1 MSQYSSLAA
10 ATNFLKSSP
19 TYASRPLARSF
30 VDQDGNEK
38 FEALDPEYSHLNTP
52 QELEDDSS
60 FIGDVFQGIGAG
72 IEGFGRSIVGLAD
85 VVAFDAIPDSWSEDR
100 LIDRPEGVVG
110 GLASGLV
117 QFGLGFIPGL
127 GVAGLAGKGLTAARL
142 LKQGSTAMKVTKGF
156 VAGGVSDFVSF
167 DGQEKRLSNLMTQFD
182 NPLVNNAITQFL
194 AAPDDDDEEIKGRLQ
209 KMLGEVGGRLKNVAE
224 GAAIGGI
231 VGGSVGLFVKS
242 LKQLKA
248 ARNFDGTE
256 EAAKK
261 LEDATKEVE
270 EEAIASGLATPD
282 GLEIAG
288 KLQSTPSRPPALP
301 QEQAGVDVAGEA
313 VEPVGGVQAILS
325 APETIKQL
333 SGAETPA
340 EVSKAID
347 EVTQKLLESQKMTD
361 LDPENLFSEV
371 KGMMEVMGLDPS
383 NLDEYALM
391 FERNNASHIKEL
403 KKIHHKQHATYHA
416 MFLAHQKLANAT
428 KKFESLTNA
437 NSSADEILKAEREI
451 VRVQAQLENIHRIN
465 SQIGSLLGQGLGFR
479 RKSVLNKAFGSGGK
493 QSLDEV
499 KVKPEELEDFKK
511 GSRNE
516 QLINKIKES
525 EELQQTAKENEDL
538 AKTLEGDSPDVA
550 DAVNSKTEA
559 VEKNKTKLEEL
570 EEKLEAELKRQRTKA
585 QKLKDSTGDKAKK
598 TPKAP
603 EEVPANIVELRD
615 KIKYYKKAIKQDEQ
629 MRDALEELD
638 LLRRETPAQTAKRI
652 ASKPRKVK
660 DPDPLQDT
668 IKQLKAKGAKITAE
682 RVGKPKGK
690 GILPIDKLIKELQ
703 GLQKKAASP
712 RTGTAKETTQNSR
725 ILENDQARDLIER
738 IKFYKDAFKDEK
750 QLNGLLAEIEKIAKE
765 TSEETAKRYRAK
777 ADAPV
782 TPQSTLIK
790 QKQKQLKA
798 LVKSRL
804 DENATALKSSDI
816 KSQKDF
822 ADFMAQN
829 IGSQDMI
836 TFAKRV
842 NLAASKGNL
851 EQELYNIQNYV
862 QQSGFTKMLNGALQV
877 FTGNILSGLPTA
889 VINAATPMFSGM
901 LKRLETAVGAA
912 MAGDKELLK
921 ATVTIH
927 SNFDTIAKAVRMA
940 VASAKANEDVL
951 LKGTQIFDDG
961 IGGVGKHGQAL
972 AASTLGLKD
981 DSLIGSVANTLNFLT
996 HLPNRLNG
1004 SVDTLNKTIQTHA
1017 YLSQHFTYEGITRG
1031 IKDGAE
1037 LAKYVDT
1044 NVRKMFMDDGSLFS
1058 EERLAKSFAITA
1070 QKKGLD
1076 PSANPEAFSREYAD
1090 FIAKNTP
1097 RDSAAMQTLARKAES
1112 YAREITFT
1120 AEPGELTRL
1129 VNVARD
1135 KLPATRFLLP
1145 FVNTPMN
1152 VLKFGLARTPFGVA
1166 KDLAPLVF
1174 SKTSKARQAY
1184 DALSP
1189 IEKAAYKGRMATSV
1203 GIAGTLTYFM
1213 MNNRDFITGG
1223 GPRNFQEKKA
1233 LEATGWRPYSFK
1245 IKGKDGKVT
1254 YISYQRTDPFATML
1268 SVFADLAE
1276 TATLFPE
1283 RDSSGMEVLAAASY
1297 NIIEGLTDRSFLK
1310 GLNNLLNIAQ
1320 DPETYIPKT
1329 GRDILSG
1336 LAVPMFVDKIKN
1348 TEAERMIR
1356 ETKTLSDAI
1365 LRKLPF
1371 AEEKVSPKMTF
1382 LGDPVYVQNPVGLL
1396 GVVNPIFISSKKND
1410 IVDKELSGLIH
1421 GFSMPSENFINHSS
1435 TSMRE
1440 FENEKGED
1448 AYYRF
1453 LKLSSEV
1460 TINGRT
1466 MREALKGLM
1475 KSRGYKQMKEA
1486 HDLAGDAD
1494 VMKDP
1499 RIGAI
1504 NSVLRAY
1511 RHKAK
1516 QQVGKEFPEL
1526 RKTADEI
1533 LYKSRMIRQGINP
1546 DNPIPSL

>member
-1 MSQYSSLAA
+1 MSEYSSFAA
-10 ATNFLKSSP
+10 AAKFLQSES

-85 VVAFDAIPDSWSEDR
+85 VVAFDALPDSWSEDR
-100 LIDRPEGVVG
+100 LIGRPEGVVG

-117 QFGLGFIPGL
+117 QFGLGFVPGL

-142 LKQGSTAMKVTKGF
+142 LKQGTTAMKVTKGF

-182 NPLVNNAITQFL
+182 NPLVNNTITEYL
-194 AAPDDDDEEIKGRLQ
+194 AASDDDGEI
-209 KMLGEVGGRLKNVAE
+209 EGRLKNVLE
-224 GAAIGGI
+224 GAAIGGV
-231 VGGSVGLFVKS
+231 VGGTIGLFVKGV
-242 LKQLKA
+242 KQLKA

-270 EEAIASGLATPD
+270 KEAIDSGLATPD

-288 KLQSTPSRPPALP
+288 KLQSTPSRPPALA

-313 VEPVGGVQAILS
+313 VEPVGGVQAILT

-333 SGAETPA
+333 SGAETLPEA
-340 EVSKAID
+340 LKAID
-347 EVTQKLLESQKMTD
+347 EVTNKLLESQKMTD
-361 LDPENLFSEV
+361 LDPEDLFSEV
-371 KGMMEVMGLDPS
+371 KGMMEVMGLDPT
-383 NLDEYALM
+383 NLSDYALL
-391 FERNNASHIKEL
+391 FKRDNADHIKEL
-403 KKIHHKQHATYHA
+403 KRFYYKQHATYHA
-416 MFLAHQKLANAT
+416 MFMAQQKLTNAT
-428 KKFESLTNA
+428 KKLESLTNA
-437 NSSADEILKAEREI
+437 NSSADEILKAEMEI
-451 VRVQAQLENIHRIN
+451 TRVLAQYENIHRIN
-465 SQIGSLLGQGLGFR
+465 SQIGSTLGRGLGFR
-479 RKSVLNKAFGSGGK
+479 TQKSINKFFGGGGK
-493 QSLDEV
+493 QGLDEV
-499 KVKPEELEDFKK
+499 KVKPEDLEDIKK

-516 QLINKIKES
+516 QLINKIKEA
-525 EELQQTAKENEDL
+525 EDLQQSVKENEDL

-570 EEKLEAELKRQRTKA
+570 EEKLEAELNRQRTKA

-638 LLRRETPAQTAKRI
+638 LL
-652 ASKPRKVK
+652 
-660 DPDPLQDT
+660 
-668 IKQLKAKGAKITAE
+668 
-682 RVGKPKGK
+682 
-690 GILPIDKLIKELQ
+690 
-703 GLQKKAASP
+703 
-712 RTGTAKETTQNSR
+712 SR
-725 ILENDQARDLIER
+725 
-738 IKFYKDAFKDEK
+738 
-750 QLNGLLAEIEKIAKE
+750 E

-790 QKQKQLKA
+790 QKKKQLNA
-798 LVKSRL
+798 LVKARL
-804 DENATALKSSDI
+804 DENAVALKSSDI
-816 KSQKDF
+816 RSQKDF

-877 FTGNILSGLPTA
+877 FTGNILSGPPTA
-889 VINAATPMFSGM
+889 VINALTPAFAGM

-940 VASAKANEDVL
+940 GASAKANEDVL
-951 LKGTQIFDDG
+951 LKGTQLFDDAV
-961 IGGVGKHGQAL
+961 GGVGKHGQAL

-996 HLPNRLNG
+996 HLPNRING

-1076 PSANPEAFSREYAD
+1076 PTADPEAFSREYAD

-1135 KLPATRFLLP
+1135 KMPVTRFLLP

-1189 IEKAAYKGRMATSV
+1189 IEKAAYNGRMATSV
-1203 GIAGTLTYFM
+1203 GIAGAITYFM

-1268 SVFADLAE
+1268 SIFADTAE
-1276 TATLFPE
+1276 TLTLFPE
-1283 RDSSGMEVLAAASY
+1283 RDSSAMEVLAASSY

-1329 GRDILSG
+1329 GRDIISG

-1365 LRKLPF
+1365 LRKLPI

-1382 LGDPVYVQNPVGLL
+1382 LGDPVYVQNPLGLL

-1410 IVDKELSGLIH
+1410 IVDKEMSELLH

-1435 TSMRE
+1435 TNMRE

-1486 HDLAGDAD
+1486 HALAGESD

>member
-10 ATNFLKSSP
+10 AAKFLESSP

-117 QFGLGFIPGL
+117 QFGLGFVPGL
-127 GVAGLAGKGLTAARL
+127 GFAGLAGKGLAAARI
-142 LKQGSTAMKVTKGF
+142 LKQGTTAMKVSKGF
-156 VAGGVSDFVSF
+156 LAGGFADAVSF

-209 KMLGEVGGRLKNVAE
+209 KMLKEVGGRGKNVLE

-231 VGGSVGLFVKS
+231 VGGSIGLFVKS

-282 GLEIAG
+282 GIKIAG
-288 KLQSTPSRPPALP
+288 KLQSTPSRPPALA

-313 VEPVGGVQAILS
+313 VEPVGGVQAILT

-333 SGAETPA
+333 SGAETLPEA
-340 EVSKAID
+340 LKAID
-347 EVTQKLLESQKMTD
+347 EVTNKLLESQKMTD
-361 LDPENLFSEV
+361 LDPEDLFSEV
-371 KGMMEVMGLDPS
+371 KGMMEVMGLDPT
-383 NLDEYALM
+383 NLSDYALL
-391 FERNNASHIKEL
+391 FKRDNADHIKEL
-403 KKIHHKQHATYHA
+403 KRIYYKQHATYHA
-416 MFLAHQKLANAT
+416 MFMAQQKLTNAT
-428 KKFESLTNA
+428 KKLESLTNA
-437 NSSADEILKAEREI
+437 NSSADEILKAEMEI
-451 VRVQAQLENIHRIN
+451 TRVLAQYENIHRIN
-465 SQIGSLLGQGLGFR
+465 SQIGSTLGRQLGQR
-479 RKSVLNKAFGSGGK
+479 RKKVLNKFLGGGEK
-493 QSLDEV
+493 EALDEV
-499 KVKPEELEDFKK
+499 KVDPEQLE
-511 GSRNE
+511 SIRNE
-516 QLINKIKES
+516 QLINKIKEA
-525 EELQQTAKENEDL
+525 EDLQQSVKENEDL

-550 DAVNSKTEA
+550 GAVNSKTEA

-603 EEVPANIVELRD
+603 EDVPANIVELRD

-638 LLRRETPAQTAKRI
+638 LLSRETPAQTAKRI

-690 GILPIDKLIKELQ
+690 GILPIDRLIKELQ

-750 QLNGLLAEIEKIAKE
+750 QLNGLIDEIEKIAKE

-790 QKQKQLKA
+790 QKKKQLNA
-798 LVKSRL
+798 LVKARL
-804 DENATALKSSDI
+804 DENAVALKSSDI
-816 KSQKDF
+816 RSQKDF

-877 FTGNILSGLPTA
+877 FTGNILSGPPTA
-889 VINAATPMFSGM
+889 VINALTPAFAGM

-940 VASAKANEDVL
+940 GASAKANEDVL
-951 LKGTQIFDDG
+951 LKGTQLFDDAV
-961 IGGVGKHGQAL
+961 GGVGKHGQAL

-996 HLPNRLNG
+996 HLPNRING

-1076 PSANPEAFSREYAD
+1076 PTADPEAFSREYAD

-1112 YAREITFT
+1112 YAREVTFT

-1135 KLPATRFLLP
+1135 KMPVTRFLLP

-1152 VLKFGLARTPFGVA
+1152 VLKFGLSRTPFGVA

-1189 IEKAAYKGRMATSV
+1189 IEKAAYNGRMATSV
-1203 GIAGTLTYFM
+1203 GIAGAITYFM

-1268 SVFADLAE
+1268 SIFADTAE
-1276 TATLFPE
+1276 TLTLFPE
-1283 RDSSGMEVLAAASY
+1283 RDSSAMEVLAASSY

-1329 GRDILSG
+1329 GRDIISG

-1365 LRKLPF
+1365 LRKLPI

-1382 LGDPVYVQNPVGLL
+1382 LGDPVYVQNPLGLL

-1410 IVDKELSGLIH
+1410 IVDKEMSELLH

-1435 TSMRE
+1435 TNMRE

-1486 HDLAGDAD
+1486 HALAGESD